1 MIDWILFLII
11 AGVCAITAGAMVPGK
26 LPGGFFGAVVVGL
39 IGAWL
44 GITLSAPIQLS
55 LAGESILPAIFGSAV
70 LSFGYAYLSRKF
82 AALEAKL
89 DSALHSLLSVAELTQ
104 EGGAHGDIWIQRTNA
119 HSARKSIYRS
129 DTATQVADW
138 ENEGGAVA
146 GSSTLGIT
154 PGTIAHREAEV

>member
-70 LSFGYAYLSRKF
+70 LSFGFAFISRKF

-89 DSALHSLLSVAELTQ
+89 DSALNSLVSVAELTQ
-104 EGGAHGDIWIQRTNA
+104 ESVVGFDLWTKESNSHP
-119 HSARKSIYRS
+119 ARHPIYKP
-129 DTATQVADW
+129 DTATQLADW
-138 ENEGGAVA
+138 ENEGGAVVR
-146 GSSTLGIT
+146 SSTVSIA
-154 PGTIAHREAEV
+154 PGTHAHSD

>member
-26 LPGGFFGAVVVGL
+26 LPGGFFGAVFVGL

-70 LSFGYAYLSRKF
+70 LSFGFAFISRKF

-89 DSALHSLLSVAELTQ
+89 DSALNSLVSSQSPGFRQGLMA
-104 EGGAHGDIWIQRTNA
+104 
-119 HSARKSIYRS
+119 SARTTVASKM
-129 DTATQVADW
+129 ATRPKQHMVTIS
-138 ENEGGAVA
+138 N
-146 GSSTLGIT
+146 T
-154 PGTIAHREAEV
+154 PVES